1 MKLTEP
7 QESDENY
14 CQSNGE
20 RSMLNSAGERTI
32 GQYLSE
38 LQMLPFTSDAVL
50 QPTDT
55 LALTGKDTWL
65 RRRWLISS
73 LSAAAQN

>member
-20 RSMLNSAGERTI
+20 RSMLNSVGEKTI
-32 GQYLSE
+32 RQYLSE
-38 LQMLPFTSDAVL
+38 LQMLPFTSDAVI

-55 LALTGKDTWL
+55 LALTGKDTCL
-65 RRRWLISS
+65 RRGWLISPM
-73 LSAAAQN
+73 SAAAQN